1 MRFFPFFD
9 MLVKRIIVSSLT
21 VLYPVRSQLFSDS
34 KEQPFS
40 LGSRRFLIKI
50 SHVIKG
56 GHIYVKG

>member
-1 MRFFPFFD
+1 